1 MMKKLILLLLFIP
14 LVSFTQNKAYENKVK
29 SIDSTIETLYS
40 VISGDK
46 GVERNWNLFKYLF
59 HKDAKL
65 IPSGTSNEGVTNARF
80 ISPDEYINSSGK
92 WLFENGFHEKEIGR
106 TTERFGNIV
115 HVFSSYESFRTKTDT
130 KPFARGINS
139 IQLLFDGNRWWILNV
154 YWMSESNINII
165 PKKYI
170 YKNKL

>member
-1 MMKKLILLLLFIP
+1 MKKLLLLIILFNIQ
-14 LVSFTQNKAYENKVK
+14 VYSQNNDYTKKAQ

-46 GVERNWNLFKYLF
+46 GVERDWNLFKYLF

-65 IPSGTSNEGVTNARF
+65 IPSRTNEEGKTGARF
-80 ISPDEYINSSGK
+80 MSPDEYVDGSGK

-139 IQLLFDGNRWWILNV
+139 IQLLYDGDRWWILNV
-154 YWMSESNINII
+154 YWMAENNKNII

-170 YKNKL
+170 Y

>member
-1 MMKKLILLLLFIP
+1 MKKLILLLFLT
-14 LVSFTQNKAYENKVK
+14 SFQVEAQKNEYAKKVQ

-46 GVERNWNLFKYLF
+46 GVARNWELFKYLF

-65 IPSGTSNEGVTNARF
+65 IPSGTNQQGKTGVRF
-80 ISPDEYINSSGK
+80 MSPEEYINTSGK

-106 TTERFGNIV
+106 TSEQFGNIA

-130 KPFARGINS
+130 KPFMRGINS
-139 IQLLFDGNRWWILNV
+139 IQLLYDGNRWWILNV
-154 YWMSESNINII
+154 YWQAENSKNQI
-165 PKKYI
+165 PKKYL
-170 YKNKL
+170 NKK

>member
-1 MMKKLILLLLFIP
+1 MKKSILILFLSPLFIQAQINDY
-14 LVSFTQNKAYENKVK
+14 SKKVQ

-46 GVERNWNLFKYLF
+46 GVARDWKLFRYLF

-65 IPSGTSNEGVTNARF
+65 IPSGTNKEGKTGVRF
-80 ISPDEYINSSGK
+80 MSPDEYINTSGK

-115 HVFSSYESFRTKTDT
+115 HVFSTYESFRTKADT
-130 KPFARGINS
+130 APFMRGINS
-139 IQLLFDGNRWWILNV
+139 IQLLYDGNRWWILNV
-154 YWMSESNINII
+154 YWMAENPKNKI
-165 PKKYI
+165 PKKYL
-170 YKNKL
+170 NKK

>member
-1 MMKKLILLLLFIP
+1 MQAQMKDHSKH
-14 LVSFTQNKAYENKVK
+14 VQ

-46 GVERNWNLFKYLF
+46 GVARDWKLFKYLF

-65 IPSGTSNEGVTNARF
+65 IPSGTNKLGKTEARF
-80 ISPDEYINSSGK
+80 MSPDEYINTSGK

-115 HVFSSYESFRTKTDT
+115 HVFSTYESFRTKTDM
-130 KPFARGINS
+130 KPFMRGINS
-139 IQLLFDGNRWWILNV
+139 IQLLYDGNRWWILNV
-154 YWMSESNINII
+154 YWMAEN
-165 PKKYI
+165 P
-170 YKNKL
+170 KNKIPEKYLDKK